1 MNPDTLTTPTPE
13 TTSTPVSAETT
24 IPSNPAEKDLAT
36 KVDALDVLKP
46 EEGIK
51 TIANLDFKTEEVT
64 PPPAE
69 AAAET
74 PEAKP
79 AEKVIETLDPGAE
92 APAEEPETTPV
103 DETADTETGDDAPL
117 TDEEQK
123 VELEKVARMK
133 TLMQQIVQ
141 DERIPRHLI
150 DDIIKKASE
159 GGIDL
164 DPRKPLE
171 EKSLTGRQR
180 WAIGIVGALLFAL
193 NTLVKGA
200 ASAAT

>member
-13 TTSTPVSAETT
+13 ATSTPVSAETT

-79 AEKVIETLDPGAE
+79 AEKNMDVPRTE

-103 DETADTETGDDAPL
+103 DETADAETGDDTPL

-123 VELEKVARMK
+123 IERDKVARMK
-133 TLMQQIVQ
+133 TLMVDIVK
-141 DERIPRHLI
+141 DPRIPDHLKTE
-150 DDIIKKASE
+150 IISKAKA
-159 GGIDL
+159 GGVDL
-164 DPRKPLE
+164 DPTKPLD
-171 EKSLTGRQR
+171 EKKLTKKQKVL
-180 WAIGIVGALLFAL
+180 IGIIGPLLFAL
-193 NTLVKGA
+193 MAVVAGA
-200 ASAAT
+200 KSA